1 MRHIIDDLCLGNI
14 NPNENMR
21 IRHPE
26 YLRLAKDSVE
36 LEKQLNDTL
45 NKEQKQRFNDFVNI
59 CGSMSAL
66 ESRLRFMEGFRLGAK
81 IMMDVLA
88 CPDIE

>member
-1 MRHIIDDLCLGNI
+1 MHHIIDDLYLGNI

-26 YLRLAKDSVE
+26 YLHLAKDSVE
-36 LEKQLNDTL
+36 LEKQLSDTL
-45 NKEQKQRFNDFVNI
+45 NKEQKQLFDDFVNT

-66 ESRLRFMEGFRLGAK
+66 EIRLRFMEGFRLGAK
-81 IMMDVLA
+81 IMMDVLN
-88 CPDIE
+88 CSDVE